1 MNFPRF
7 DGHGLKS
14 RKKAMSEKKVQK
26 FYTEEFKRQAVDLT
40 IHSGRSIVQIGREL
54 GVSEASL
61 HFWRKRYGLANSSL
75 TPATP
80 SPRSASAEE
89 LLAENRRLQ
98 KELEVIKR
106 QRDILKKAMSILGEE
121 PNSGMR

>member
-1 MNFPRF
+1 
-7 DGHGLKS
+7 
-14 RKKAMSEKKVQK
+14 MSEKKVQK
-26 FYTEEFKRQAVDLT
+26 FYREEFKRQAVELM

-61 HFWRKRYGLANSSL
+61 YLWRKRYGVNSQ
-75 TPATP
+75 ATRA
-80 SPRSASAEE
+80 SQLSRSASPEE

-98 KELEVIKR
+98 KELEIVQR

-121 PNSGMR
+121 PHSGMR

>member
-1 MNFPRF
+1 
-7 DGHGLKS
+7 
-14 RKKAMSEKKVQK
+14 MSEKKVQK

-61 HFWRKRYGLANSSL
+61 YFWRKRYGVANCKPNP
-75 TPATP
+75 TTP
-80 SPRSASAEE
+80 SPKSGSAEE
-89 LLAENRRLQ
+89 LLTENRRLQ
-98 KELEVIKR
+98 KELEVVKR